1 MTASRMPNLQS
12 ILKISQESNRIKA
25 AFVKDLPCADYT
37 ELEQRILQNFNNCEY
52 VIADIQAALSKGE
65 DPYRVTASKIFGV
78 SASEVTEDQRR
89 YAKCIGFLAVYSSGG
104 KP

>member
-1 MTASRMPNLQS
+1 MTANRMPNFQS
-12 ILKISQESNRIKA
+12 ILKVSRESNRIKA
-25 AFVKDLPCADYT
+25 EFVKDLPCTDYT
-37 ELEQRILQNFNNCEY
+37 ELEQRILQNLNSSDY
-52 VIADIQAALSKGE
+52 VIAEIKEALSNGE

-89 YAKCIGFLAVYSSGG
+89 YAKCIGFLAMYSSGG